1 MRPYRI
7 SAGDCIVLEKIGSVV
22 QLTVTLSKR
31 QGSGPLCGS
40 FSQGGELATCLS
52 ATEPAVGP
60 SRRLSAMCSRA
71 LSTI

>member
-22 QLTVTLSKR
+22 QLNSDSKW

-52 ATEPAVGP
+52 ATVPAVGP
-60 SRRLSAMCSRA
+60 SRRSSAMM
-71 LSTI
+71 L